1 MSVQVEETTEVA
13 NAASTLMHAVIKVK
27 EEDGSWKETAD
38 VISVSPTGAGFYL
51 KRECRAGRLVSMM
64 IPVEPHLRCYDHD
77 KELYRVWG
85 LVQHCHKITSDD
97 PGFHVGVAFIGK
109 NAPES
114 FKNDPEQ
121 SYRICGMSEDGLW
134 KIREAAK
141 EFKPRRDAR
150 FYTVFEHY
158 LAVVDGQ
165 KASLRGERTTTENIS
180 KHGAAVLT
188 SLNVNVGDRVK
199 FISEQ
204 YDFSGLAVV
213 CNRRERSGGKATL
226 NLQFVENAFPVE
238 KISLVAPAAPEE
250 EKVFAFPAGD
260 AEVEVEVTS
269 Y

>member
-1 MSVQVEETTEVA
+1 MSVQVEEEQETVEAVA
-13 NAASTLMHAVIKVK
+13 PASTLMHAVVKVR
-27 EEDGSWKETAD
+27 EAEGAWKETGE

-51 KRECRAGRLVSMM
+51 KRECKPGRLVSMM

-97 PGFHVGVAFIGK
+97 PGYHIGVAFIGK
-109 NAPES
+109 TAPES
-114 FKNDPEQ
+114 YKQDSDQ

-150 FYTVFEHY
+150 FYTTIEHY

-165 KASLRGERTTTENIS
+165 KTSLRGERTTTENIS

-188 SLNVNVGDRVK
+188 TLNVTVGDRVK

-204 YDFSGLAVV
+204 FDFSGLAVV
-213 CNRRERSGGKATL
+213 CNTRERTDGKTTL
-226 NLQFVENAFPVE
+226 NLQFVENPFPVE
-238 KISLVAPAAPEE
+238 KISLAAPA
-250 EKVFAFPAGD
+250 PAQTP
-260 AEVEVEVTS
+260 AAEPVYESEPEVEVS